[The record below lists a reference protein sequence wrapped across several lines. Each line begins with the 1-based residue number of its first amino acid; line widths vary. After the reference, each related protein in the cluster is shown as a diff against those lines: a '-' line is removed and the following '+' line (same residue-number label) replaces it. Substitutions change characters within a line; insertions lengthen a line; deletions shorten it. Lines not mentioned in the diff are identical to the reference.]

1 MQANTR
7 ADEAEGVAR
16 EHFEAERAALEKEAD
31 DVKLRAEVER
41 LRAMEALREEH
52 HKALER
58 EKEQA
63 ERWIQDV
70 KEGFKAEKQHLDEK
84 VKALEETATTRGRRT
99 DDVGGDSDGTVHVP
113 EASHAADMEGG
124 VDGDDPGTVDDSTTR
139 AVSYTHLT
147 LPTIYPV

>member
-1 MQANTR
+1 MCIR
-7 ADEAEGVAR
+7 DR
-16 EHFEAERAALEKEAD
+16 
-31 DVKLRAEVER
+31 
-41 LRAMEALREEH
+41 
-52 HKALER
+52 
-58 EKEQA
+58 A

-139 AVSYTHLT
+139 EQKDSTTGDTGSGHSASTASSGSTVEG
-147 LPTIYPV
+147 PTNENELVRTMTEFL